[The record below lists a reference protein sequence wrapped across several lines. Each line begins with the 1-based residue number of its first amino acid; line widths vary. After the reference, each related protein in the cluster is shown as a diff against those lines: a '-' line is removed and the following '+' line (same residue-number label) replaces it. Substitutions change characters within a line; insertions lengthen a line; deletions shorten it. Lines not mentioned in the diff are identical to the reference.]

1 MVWATI
7 SADIVKSTSLAE
19 EDWIDLTDKIK
30 EMLSKM
36 ESNSL
41 INWGRLVK
49 GDSIECVLENP
60 KNALKIAILLKSFIK
75 SYSPSH
81 GEVDKKFK
89 NIGLKLAIGIGGMR
103 IVDKDKDLMDGEAIY
118 LSGRKLIALSD
129 DSENMQIVMES
140 NVENK
145 ALPVIV
151 SLLNY
156 ILDKATR
163 RQCETL
169 YCRLLR
175 GNDGEVAKYMNITRS
190 GVIQHL
196 KGIGWGAIQS
206 AIHYFENLNFNE

>member
-19 EDWIDLTDKIK
+19 EDWMDLTDKIK
-30 EMLSKM
+30 ELLSKL
-36 ESNSL
+36 ESSSL
-41 INWGRLVK
+41 IKWGRLVK

-60 KNALKIAILLKSFIK
+60 KNALRIAILLKSFIK
-75 SYSPSH
+75 AYSPSH
-81 GEVDKKFK
+81 GEVNKKFK
-89 NIGLKLAIGIGGMR
+89 NIGLRLAIGIGGMR

-118 LSGRKLIALSD
+118 LSGRKLIAMGD
-129 DSENMQIVMES
+129 DSQNMQVVMES
-140 NVENK
+140 NEENK
-145 ALPVIV
+145 ALPVIT

-175 GNDGEVAKYMNITRS
+175 ENDEDVAKYMKITRS
-190 GVIQHL
+190 GVYQNL
-196 KGIGWGAIQS
+196 KGIGWDAIKS
-206 AIHYFENLNFNE
+206 AMRYFENLNFN